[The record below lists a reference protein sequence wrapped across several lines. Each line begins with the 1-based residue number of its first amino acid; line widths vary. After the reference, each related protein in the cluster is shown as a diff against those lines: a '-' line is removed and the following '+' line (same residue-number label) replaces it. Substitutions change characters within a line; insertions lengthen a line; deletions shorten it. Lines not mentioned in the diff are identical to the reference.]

1 MYRIPMNKLHI
12 TAIFL
17 FSLALSLP
25 LTAAD
30 KAVKRQASAKGA
42 KVYIISPKNGKT
54 LKNGKVR
61 VVFGLSGMGVCPAT
75 LAGPDGKPLPNTGH
89 HHLLLDAKDMPPMN
103 APLAGSETLLHY
115 GGGQTE
121 TVLDLK
127 PGTHTLQ
134 LVFADWL
141 HIPHDPPLIS
151 KKVTITVK

>member
-1 MYRIPMNKLHI
+1 MNKLQI
-12 TAIFL
+12 TAVFL

-25 LTAAD
+25 LSAED
-30 KAVKRQASAKGA
+30 KVVIKRQPSAKGA

-103 APLAGSETLLHY
+103 APLAASETLLHY

-121 TVLDLK
+121 TVLNLK

>member
-1 MYRIPMNKLHI
+1 MKKLQI
-12 TAIFL
+12 TAMIL
-17 FSLALSLP
+17 FTLALAMP
-25 LTAAD
+25 LTAED

-42 KVYIISPKNGKT
+42 KVYIISPKDGKT

-89 HHLLLDAKDMPPMN
+89 HHLLLDAKEMPPMS
-103 APLAGSETLLHY
+103 APLAASDTLLHF

-121 TVLDLK
+121 TTLNLK

>member
-1 MYRIPMNKLHI
+1 MKKFQIVV
-12 TAIFL
+12 IFL
-17 FSLALSLP
+17 FSLVLSLP
-25 LTAAD
+25 SIAED

-42 KVYIISPKNGKT
+42 KAYIISPKNGRT

-89 HHLLLDAKDMPPMN
+89 HHLLLDAKEMPPMN
-103 APLAGSETLLHY
+103 APLAASDTLLHY

-121 TVLDLK
+121 TVLNLK

-151 KKVTITVK
+151 KKITITVK

>member
-1 MYRIPMNKLHI
+1 MKKLQI
-12 TAIFL
+12 TAMIL
-17 FSLALSLP
+17 FVFALAMP

-30 KAVKRQASAKGA
+30 KAVKRQASAKKA
-42 KVYIISPKNGKT
+42 KVYIISPKDGKT

-89 HHLLLDAKDMPPMN
+89 HHLLLDAKEMPPMN
-103 APLAGSETLLHY
+103 APLAASDTLLHY

-121 TVLDLK
+121 TVLNLK

-151 KKVTITVK
+151 KKITITVK

>member
-1 MYRIPMNKLHI
+1 MNKLQI
-12 TAIFL
+12 TAVFL
-17 FSLALSLP
+17 FSLVLYLP
-25 LTAAD
+25 LNAED
-30 KAVKRQASAKGA
+30 KAVKRQVSAKGA

-89 HHLLLDAKDMPPMN
+89 HHLLLDAKGMPPMN

-121 TVLDLK
+121 TVLNLK

>member
-1 MYRIPMNKLHI
+1 MNKLQI
-12 TAIFL
+12 TAVFL

-25 LTAAD
+25 LSAED
-30 KAVKRQASAKGA
+30 KAVIKRQPSAKGA
-42 KVYIISPKNGKT
+42 KVYIISPKNGKTLT

-89 HHLLLDAKDMPPMN
+89 HHLLLNAKDMPPIN
-103 APLAGSETLLHY
+103 APLAASETLLHY

-121 TVLDLK
+121 TVLNLK

>member
-1 MYRIPMNKLHI
+1 MKKLQI
-12 TAIFL
+12 TVLIL
-17 FSLALSLP
+17 FSLVLTMP

-30 KAVKRQASAKGA
+30 KAIPRQASAKGA
-42 KVYIISPKNGKT
+42 KVYIISPKDGRT
-54 LKNGKVR
+54 LKNGKVKI
-61 VVFGLSGMGVCPAT
+61 VFGLSGMGVCPAT

-103 APLAGSETLLHY
+103 APLAASDTLLHY

-121 TVLDLK
+121 TVLNLK

>member
-1 MYRIPMNKLHI
+1 MKKFQI
-12 TAIFL
+12 TAIIL
-17 FSLALSLP
+17 FSLALALP

-30 KAVKRQASAKGA
+30 KAIKRKASAKGA
-42 KVYIISPKNGKT
+42 KVYIISPKGNRP

-103 APLAGSETLLHY
+103 APLAASDTLLHY

-121 TVLDLK
+121 TVLNLK

-151 KKVTITVK
+151 KKVTVTVK

>member
-1 MYRIPMNKLHI
+1 MKKFQIK
-12 TAIFL
+12 AIIL
-17 FSLALSLP
+17 FVFALTMP

-30 KAVKRQASAKGA
+30 KAVKRQASAKKA
-42 KVYIISPKNGKT
+42 KVYIISPKDGKT

-89 HHLLLDAKDMPPMN
+89 HHLLLDAKEMPPMN
-103 APLAGSETLLHY
+103 APLAAADTLLHY

-151 KKVTITVK
+151 KKITITVK